1 MQNDSS
7 SPSAQPKAQAP
18 TPAVAPSVPT
28 PPPVQ
33 PDRSSNRGKALG
45 IVAIVVVL
53 GLSYGGYTWY
63 EDRAEES
70 TDNAY
75 VQGNVVQITPQI
87 GGTVSAIQADDTDF
101 VKSGQTVVQLDTA
114 DAQVALQTA
123 QAQLAQA
130 VRQVRS
136 LYANN
141 TTLEAQITL
150 HEADVTKAQIEVNR
164 ASDDLA
170 RRQSLTGSG
179 AVSREEVAHAQ
190 AVVTQAQAS
199 LNAARNGVTAA
210 RDQLLSGRTQ
220 TDGTSL
226 EGHPSVMAAS
236 AKVREAYLTLHR
248 STITAPVDGYVAKR
262 TVQVGQRIAAG
273 TPLMSVI
280 ALKALWVDANFKEV
294 QLRNIRIGQ
303 PVTLTAD
310 LYGKRV
316 VYHGTVAGMSAGTGA
331 AFSLLPAQNAT
342 GNWIKVVQRVPVRIR
357 LDPQEIT
364 ASPLRVGLSMEATVN
379 VSDQSGKTLAEAAPI
394 NAPATDTAQA
404 PAATDIYAAM
414 DAQAT
419 EEIARIVRANAG
431 GTAKPAAK

>member
-1 MQNDSS
+1 M
-7 SPSAQPKAQAP
+7 
-18 TPAVAPSVPT
+18 V
-28 PPPVQ
+28 
-33 PDRSSNRGKALG
+33 
-45 IVAIVVVL
+45 
-53 GLSYGGYTWY
+53 
-63 EDRAEES
+63 
-70 TDNAY
+70 
-75 VQGNVVQITPQI
+75 
-87 GGTVSAIQADDTDF
+87 
-101 VKSGQTVVQLDTA
+101 
-114 DAQVALQTA
+114 
-123 QAQLAQA
+123 
-130 VRQVRS
+130 
-136 LYANN
+136 
-141 TTLEAQITL
+141 
-150 HEADVTKAQIEVNR
+150 
-164 ASDDLA
+164 
-170 RRQSLTGSG
+170 
-179 AVSREEVAHAQ
+179 
-190 AVVTQAQAS
+190 
-199 LNAARNGVTAA
+199 
-210 RDQLLSGRTQ
+210 
-220 TDGTSL
+220 
-226 EGHPSVMAAS
+226 AS

-248 STITAPVDGYVAKR
+248 SAIVAPVDGYVAKR

-364 ASPLRVGLSMEATVN
+364 TSPLRVGLSMEATVN
-379 VSDQSGKTLAEAAPI
+379 VSDQSGKTLAEAAPV
-394 NAPATDTAQA
+394 NAPATDAAQA

-431 GTAKPAAK
+431 GLVKPVAK

>member
-1 MQNDSS
+1 MQNE
-7 SPSAQPKAQAP
+7 SPTSDAPAKIQAP
-18 TPAVAPSVPT
+18 APAAPPAPT
-28 PPPVQ
+28 PPPGQ
-33 PDRSSNRGKALG
+33 PDRSSKRGKALG
-45 IVAIVVVL
+45 IVALVVLL

-63 EDRAEES
+63 EGRAEEG

-150 HEADVTKAQIEVNR
+150 READVTKAQIEVNR

-170 RRQSLTGSG
+170 RRQSLSGSG

-190 AVVTQAQAS
+190 AIVTQAQAS
-199 LNAARNGVTAA
+199 LNAARNGVAAA

-303 PVTLTAD
+303 PVILTAD

-364 ASPLRVGLSMEATVN
+364 TSPLRVGLSMEATVN
-379 VSDQSGKTLAEAAPI
+379 VSDQSGKTLAEAAPV
-394 NAPATDTAQA
+394 NAPATDAAQA

-419 EEIARIVRANAG
+419 EEIARIVHANAG
-431 GTAKPAAK
+431 GTAKPAGK